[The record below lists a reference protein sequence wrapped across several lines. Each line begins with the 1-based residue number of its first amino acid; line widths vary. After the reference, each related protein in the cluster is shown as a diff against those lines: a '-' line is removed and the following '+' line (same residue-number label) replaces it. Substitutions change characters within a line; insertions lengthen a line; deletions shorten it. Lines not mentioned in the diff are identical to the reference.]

1 MGLSRFPH
9 VGVPDCNNQNTP
21 CDEGHDIVLN
31 SSQSILRVMTIQ
43 ELCRHPLDVLYVNV
57 SKDTILDLIWIRK
70 DTIHLLLALLRLAG
84 GCISK
89 GADESMSYHPDFI
102 ASQSPS
108 YPASSKASR
117 WVYLHLPM

>member
-21 CDEGHDIVLN
+21 CESHDIVLN
-31 SSQSILRVMTIQ
+31 SSQSVLRVMTIQ
-43 ELCRHPLDVLYVNV
+43 ELCRHPLDVLYVHV

>member
-9 VGVPDCNNQNTP
+9 VGVPDCNTQNTP
-21 CDEGHDIVLN
+21 CESHDIVLN
-31 SSQSILRVMTIQ
+31 SSQSVLRVMTIQ

-89 GADESMSYHPDFI
+89 GADESMSYHPDFA

-108 YPASSKASR
+108 CPASS
-117 WVYLHLPM
+117 

>member
-1 MGLSRFPH
+1 MGLCRFPH

-21 CDEGHDIVLN
+21 CEGHDIVLN
-31 SSQSILRVMTIQ
+31 SSQSVLRVMTIQ

-70 DTIHLLLALLRLAG
+70 DTIHLPLALLRLAG

-89 GADESMSYHPDFI
+89 GTNE
-102 ASQSPS
+102 
-108 YPASSKASR
+108 
-117 WVYLHLPM
+117 

>member
-21 CDEGHDIVLN
+21 CESHDIVLN
-31 SSQSILRVMTIQ
+31 SSQSVLRVMTIQ

-70 DTIHLLLALLRLAG
+70 DTLHLLSICPRIAGSSTPKVTDKMLELLSRL
-84 GCISK
+84 
-89 GADESMSYHPDFI
+89 
-102 ASQSPS
+102 
-108 YPASSKASR
+108 
-117 WVYLHLPM
+117 

>member
-9 VGVPDCNNQNTP
+9 VGVPDCNTQNTP
-21 CDEGHDIVLN
+21 CEGHDIVLN
-31 SSQSILRVMTIQ
+31 SSQSVLRVMTIQ

-70 DTIHLLLALLRLAG
+70 DTIHLPTRAAPPTRVAG

-89 GADESMSYHPDFI
+89 GTNE
-102 ASQSPS
+102 
-108 YPASSKASR
+108 
-117 WVYLHLPM
+117 